1 MERTPEQIYKR
12 NKRRAK
18 TFKILSVISLYF
30 FLVLALVFV
39 WFMFQNSVGNIT
51 DILQKLDG
59 DVYNKE
65 EIIAN
70 YNELAAK
77 WGEWEI
83 VGASVRYIDIG
94 NALFSGLMMT
104 FSTLALVSLSFAI
117 ILGKI
122 VFPLLKRYYENTN
135 EEMVDLATLKSASQ
149 IDELTSKRKE
159 WF

>member
-1 MERTPEQIYKR
+1 
-12 NKRRAK
+12 
-18 TFKILSVISLYF
+18 
-30 FLVLALVFV
+30 
-39 WFMFQNSVGNIT
+39 MFQNSVGNIT
-51 DILQKLDG
+51 DILQKLDN

-70 YNELAAK
+70 YNELAVK

-83 VGASVRYIDIG
+83 IGASVRYIDIG

-117 ILGKI
+117 ILGKV

-149 IDELTSKRKE
+149 LDELTNKRKE